1 MPDSV
6 FLDSPVLY
14 LFFAHPSGCARYV
27 RFAFPLWRCTKPRDG
42 LCRVSVTTYNE
53 NGDEFVTDGPK
64 CRTALFVA
72 CRSYETFAAA
82 SSRTEL
88 SSLFSCVPRLGVKR
102 FVVFAA
108 TAATNAATKG

>member
-64 CRTALFVA
+64 CRTAGPVFSKIPDMGFCFPFWLLVA
-72 CRSYETFAAA
+72 
-82 SSRTEL
+82 
-88 SSLFSCVPRLGVKR
+88 V
-102 FVVFAA
+102 
-108 TAATNAATKG
+108 TKLLLQRHPGQS